1 MTLYRPLVAFAATC
15 LLAAS
20 GGASATAQLGGVVS
34 AGFVAGGGLCAKN
47 KQVPLTTPQD
57 TFALSLAA
65 ACVDGSS
72 ASGDLHAEA
81 ATRSIGLRVSAAG
94 ASTVAAQVGFVDQW
108 LLSVA
113 PGTPI
118 GTYTIPVSFKLDGTV
133 SAGTAPFF
141 GSFLSYV
148 FGTRDLYG
156 GSAPGSAL
164 SVSDKVTATGAFSQ
178 TFAGTVNFRYFG
190 PGSGL
195 PLTAE
200 VEMILFVPHLENG
213 TIDFY
218 NTASVSMTLPDGWS
232 AATLSGLPLSFAPP
246 VPEPASG
253 ELLAL
258 GLGWLVLMRAQ
269 RRPGRLALSRLPI
282 R

>member
-1 MTLYRPLVAFAATC
+1 MKLYRPLVVFAAAC
-15 LLAAS
+15 FALAAS

-47 KQVPLTTPQD
+47 GQVPLTTVQD
-57 TFALSLAA
+57 TFALSVAA
-65 ACVDGSS
+65 TCIDGSS

-81 ATRSIGLRVSAAG
+81 ATRTIGLRVAAAG

-113 PGTPI
+113 PGTAV
-118 GTYTIPVSFKLDGTV
+118 GSYTIPVSFTV
-133 SAGTAPFF
+133 EGSVSPGTAPFF

-148 FGTRDLYG
+148 FDTRDIYG

-164 SVSDKVTATGAFSQ
+164 SVSDKVTTTGAFSR
-178 TFAGTVNFRYFG
+178 TFAGTVSFRYFG
-190 PGSGL
+190 PGSAL
-195 PLTAE
+195 PPTAE
-200 VEMILFVPHLENG
+200 VEMTFFVPHLENG

-218 NTASVSMTLPDGWS
+218 NTGSVSMTLPNGWS
-232 AATLSGLPLSFAPP
+232 ATTSSGLPLVFAPA

-253 ELLAL
+253 ALLAL
-258 GLGWLVLMRAQ
+258 GLGLILVLRA
-269 RRPGRLALSRLPI
+269 RRRRLPI